1 MSQKFVI
8 IFTRVKIKIKNVL
21 DSMGTSCSEGSVH
34 AAKLHLEEND

>member
-1 MSQKFVI
+1 MI
-8 IFTRVKIKIKNVL
+8 IFTCAKIKIKKVL